1 MKSLLPAF
9 RTPFYLAFMALASL
23 GLYNCGGSSTT
34 EEVEIPTQGLIT
46 TVVEVQTEQYK
57 IEDEQTIPD
66 TSQSLIIAKYLDGNI
81 DTFTLAEARLV
92 TESGYT
98 GARSG
103 LFTAAGYGLFG
114 YMLGRSMT
122 GFSPSPSAYVDPQTH
137 NRVNNT
143 TGNTVRSSATRVSR
157 PAAGSRTGY
166 GSGRTS
172 RSYGG

>member
-1 MKSLLPAF
+1 MKTVLSFAHRHL
-9 RTPFYLAFMALASL
+9 ALAILCTLSFT
-23 GLYNCGGSSTT
+23 LYNCGGSNT

-46 TVVEVQTEQYK
+46 TVVEIEPEQYK

-66 TSQSLIIAKYLDGNI
+66 TSQSLIIAKYLDGGI

-122 GFSPSPSAYVDPQTH
+122 SFRPGASAYVDPQTH
-137 NRVNNT
+137 SRVNNT
-143 TGNTVRSSATRVSR
+143 AGNSVRSSAARVSR
-157 PAAGSRTGY
+157 PSAGSRSGY
-166 GSGRTS
+166 GSGRSS